1 MDYPKSSLTLPASGS
16 MRNGVCSARPPLAP
30 PTAASGSGSWATP
43 KTTDSKKAGNSP
55 EWGGGTLTDQAVRQW
70 PTPATFDATYSV
82 TPEKYAE
89 RAERLKAQHNNGNGA
104 GMRLG
109 TAAQMWPTPAARNA
123 KGAGDSQLDRN
134 TPGLPILARQWPT
147 PRASMNEN
155 RTTQHAPSH
164 GVTHGKTLAGEASHH
179 HQATTPDGPTGSP
192 KVDLNPEF
200 VAALMGLPPGWLTPY
215 TSAET
220 DSSPSAPAPPGNC
233 SPNDSGRTD
242 A

>member
-30 PTAASGSGSWATP
+30 PTAGNDSGSWPTP
-43 KTTDSKKAGNSP
+43 VARDDQKSPGAHLAMKQRMGGNRTAITS
-55 EWGGGTLTDQAVRQW
+55 LTVTVKQW

-109 TAAQMWPTPAARNA
+109 TAAQMWPTPQAADYVA
-123 KGAGDSQLDRN
+123 AM
-134 TPGLPILARQWPT
+134 WPT

-179 HQATTPDGPTGSP
+179 HQATTPDGPSGSP

-200 VAALMGLPPGWLTPY
+200 VAALMGLPSGWLTPY
-215 TSAET
+215 TSAAT
-220 DSSPSAPAPPGNC
+220 DSSPSAPEPPGTC
-233 SPNDSGRTD
+233 SPNDWSSHE
-242 A
+242 